1 MAAQYRI
8 SMEPRHLIPGD
19 DCYAII
25 DEDDHTVA
33 VVETECLAGKVSDIL
48 EGKRV
53 DRDGDF
59 AYLAWSADDL
69 RTLYEVTDEQAEEFF
84 GQWGDKIRVRL
95 VELGWDVIAH
105 FGVVAG
111 LPLLDDESV

>member
-1 MAAQYRI
+1 MAAQYHI

-19 DCYAII
+19 DYYAII

-33 VVETECLAGKVSDIL
+33 VVETECLAEKVSDIL

-59 AYLAWSADDL
+59 ASLAWTADDL
-69 RTLYEVTDEQAEEFF
+69 RTLFNVSDEQAEEFF
-84 GQWGDKIRVRL
+84 GQWGDKIRGQL

-111 LPLLDDESV
+111 LPLLDEESV